1 MSPPE
6 PVQPGM
12 TLTYELVDD
21 MAFAAEK
28 LLRNNLGL
36 YLSDAG
42 LELLGPMIEYA
53 WLRRSLRLPSL
64 AGAPGTPLSE
74 RFRAFTTEPP
84 ASCSGS
90 LNDGSPFDFVHLPT
104 SEEGFASPGWVTFQ
118 SRMMFAAG
126 AHGFSKAQAAALA
139 GAMGEMAS
147 NAFEHSQRPR
157 TAIAAFHTSQEV
169 FEFVVADAGVGAAA
183 SLRTCPEFGHIHD
196 PGEALVLCISEGISR
211 HGREATRGFGF
222 QVLFARLA
230 DLNARV
236 RIRSDNQVIDLRGDR
251 LGPRWAIPAGRAPI
265 QGMLISAQCFP
276 PT

>member
-1 MSPPE
+1 
-6 PVQPGM
+6 M
-12 TLTYELVDD
+12 TLTYEFVDD
-21 MAFAAEK
+21 IAFAAEQPIVSK
-28 LLRNNLGL
+28 LDSH
-36 YLSDAG
+36 LSYARP
-42 LELLGPMIEYA
+42 ELLGPMIEYV

-64 AGAPGTPLSE
+64 SEAPSTPLSE
-74 RFRAFTTEPP
+74 RFRAFATEPP
-84 ASCSGS
+84 ASCNGS
-90 LNDGSPFDFVHLPT
+90 LNDGSPFDFVRLPT
-104 SEEGFASPGWVTFQ
+104 SQEGFTSTGWVSFK
-118 SRMMFAAG
+118 SRMMFAAE
-126 AHGFSKAQAAALA
+126 AHGFSRGQAAALA

-147 NAFEHSQRPR
+147 NAFEHSQRSG
-157 TAIAAFHTSQEV
+157 TAIAAFHTSPAI

-196 PGEALVLCISEGISR
+196 PGEALALCVTEGISR
-211 HGREATRGFGF
+211 HGRAATRGLGF

-276 PT
+276 PA

>member
-1 MSPPE
+1 
-6 PVQPGM
+6 M

-21 MAFAAEK
+21 IAFAAEQP
-28 LLRNNLGL
+28 LSSQLGSH
-36 YLSDAG
+36 LSNAA

-64 AGAPGTPLSE
+64 AGALGTPLSE
-74 RFRAFTTEPP
+74 RFRAFASEP
-84 ASCSGS
+84 STSTNGS
-90 LNDGSPFDFVHLPT
+90 LNDGASFDFIHIPT
-104 SEEGFASPGWVTFQ
+104 SEVGFTAPGWVSFK
-118 SRMMFAAG
+118 SRMMFAAE
-126 AHGFSKAQAAALA
+126 AHGFSRGQAAALA

-147 NAFEHSQRPR
+147 NAFEHSQHPD
-157 TAIAAFHTSQEV
+157 TAIVAFHTSPAI

-183 SLRTCPEFGHIHD
+183 SLRTCSEFGHIHD

-211 HGREATRGFGF
+211 HGRRATRGLGF

-236 RIRSDNQVIDLRGDR
+236 RIRSDNQVIDLRGDQ

>member
-1 MSPPE
+1 
-6 PVQPGM
+6 M

-21 MAFAAEK
+21 IAFAAEQP
-28 LLRNNLGL
+28 LRSNLRSH
-36 YLSDAG
+36 LSDAG

-53 WLRRSLRLPSL
+53 WLRRSLQLPSL

-74 RFRAFTTEPP
+74 RFRAFATEPP
-84 ASCSGS
+84 ANVSES
-90 LNDGSPFDFVHLPT
+90 LNDGSPFDFVNLPT
-104 SEEGFASPGWVTFQ
+104 TEDGFTAPAWVSFK
-118 SRMMFAAG
+118 SRMMFAAE
-126 AHGFSKAQAAALA
+126 AHGFSRGQAAALA

-147 NAFEHSQRPR
+147 NAFEHSERPH
-157 TAIAAFHTSQEV
+157 TAIAAFHMSPSV

-196 PGEALVLCISEGISR
+196 PGESLVLCISEGISR
-211 HGREATRGFGF
+211 HGQATTRGFGF

-251 LGPRWAIPAGRAPI
+251 LGPRWAIPAGRASI

-276 PT
+276 RA

>member
-1 MSPPE
+1 
-6 PVQPGM
+6 M

-21 MAFAAEK
+21 IAFAAEQP
-28 LLRNNLGL
+28 LRVNLGSHL
-36 YLSDAG
+36 LNAG

-64 AGAPGTPLSE
+64 VEALSTPLSE
-74 RFRAFTTEPP
+74 RFHAFTAEPP
-84 ASCSGS
+84 AICNGS
-90 LNDGSPFDFVHLPT
+90 LNDGSPFDFAHLPT
-104 SEEGFASPGWVTFQ
+104 SEEGFTSHSWISFK
-118 SRMMFAAG
+118 SRMMFAAET
-126 AHGFSKAQAAALA
+126 HGFSRAQAAALA

-147 NAFEHSQRPR
+147 NAFEHSQRPC
-157 TAIAAFHTSQEV
+157 TAIAAFNASPAV
-169 FEFVVADAGVGAAA
+169 FEFVVADAGIGAAA
-183 SLRTCPEFGHIHD
+183 SLRACPEFGHIHD

-211 HGREATRGFGF
+211 HGHDAKRGLGF

-236 RIRSDNQVIDLRGDR
+236 RLRSENQVIDLRGDC
-251 LGPRWAIPAGRAPI
+251 LGPRWAIPAGRPPI

>member
-1 MSPPE
+1 
-6 PVQPGM
+6 M

-21 MAFAAEK
+21 IAFAAEQPF
-28 LLRNNLGL
+28 RSNLGSH
-36 YLSDAG
+36 LSDAE
-42 LELLGPMIEYA
+42 LELLGPMIEYT
-53 WLRRSLRLPSL
+53 WLRRSLPLPSL
-64 AGAPGTPLSE
+64 SGAPGTQLSE
-74 RFRAFTTEPP
+74 RFRDFATEPA
-84 ASCSGS
+84 ASCNGS

-104 SEEGFASPGWVTFQ
+104 SEEGFAAPPWVSFK
-118 SRMMFAAG
+118 SRMMFAAES
-126 AHGFSKAQAAALA
+126 HGFSRSQAAALT

-157 TAIAAFHTSQEV
+157 SAIAAFHTSPTV

-196 PGEALVLCISEGISR
+196 PGEALVLCLSEGISR
-211 HGREATRGFGF
+211 HGHDATRGFGF

-251 LGPRWAIPAGRAPI
+251 LGPRWAIPAGRAQI

-276 PT
+276 PP